1 MAELSALFVLLAL
14 WLFVPWS
21 YWIDRHRVPIAET
34 AAA

>member
-1 MAELSALFVLLAL
+1 MSALAL

-21 YWIDRHRVPIAET
+21 YWIDRHRVPIADT